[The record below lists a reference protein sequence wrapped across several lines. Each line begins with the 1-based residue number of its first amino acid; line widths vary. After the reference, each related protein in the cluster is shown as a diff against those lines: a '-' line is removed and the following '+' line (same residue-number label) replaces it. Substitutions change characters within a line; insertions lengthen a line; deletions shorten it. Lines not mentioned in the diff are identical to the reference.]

1 MASDKKPPPETHPGL
16 LTRDEAGGVTGLED
30 GES

>member
-1 MASDKKPPPETHPGL
+1 MGLRKKPPPETHPGL
-16 LTRDEAGGVTGLED
+16 LTRDEAGGVTGRED